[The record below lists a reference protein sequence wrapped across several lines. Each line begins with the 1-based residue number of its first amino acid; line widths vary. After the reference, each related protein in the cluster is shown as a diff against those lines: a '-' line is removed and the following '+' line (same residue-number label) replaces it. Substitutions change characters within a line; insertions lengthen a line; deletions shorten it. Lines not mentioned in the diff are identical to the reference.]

1 MDNLL
6 HVEKQQ
12 LEKMKWAQLLSTLG
26 AGVLGAGIALLF
38 PNNLA
43 PYAIPILI
51 LGLAAHAVGMF
62 QMRGLEQQS
71 KRPRVGWMEALYWL
85 CWLALAAL
93 LLFILIRLIG

>member
-1 MDNLL
+1 MENLQ
-6 HVEKQQ
+6 HVEKQH

-26 AGVLGAGIALLF
+26 AGVLGAGMALLF
-38 PNNLA
+38 PSILA
-43 PYAIPILI
+43 AYAIPILI

-71 KRPRVGWMEALYWL
+71 KQPRVGWMEALYWL

-93 LLFILIRLIG
+93 LLFILTRLIG